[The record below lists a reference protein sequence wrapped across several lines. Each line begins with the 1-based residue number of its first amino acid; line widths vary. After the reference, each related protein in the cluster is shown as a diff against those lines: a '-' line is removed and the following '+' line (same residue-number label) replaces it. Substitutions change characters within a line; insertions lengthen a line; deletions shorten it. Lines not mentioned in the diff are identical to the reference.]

1 MILTQTEF
9 LLPSQGADMSRWA
22 VIACDQFTSDRGYWE
37 RLAGYVG
44 ESPST
49 LRLILPE
56 VYLPDGDE
64 KQRARDIYAHMER
77 YCSDGTLVGKNGFII
92 VERTLKNGKKRLGAV
107 AAVDL
112 EEYEYTPKNNAR
124 IKATEKTVEERLPA
138 RVALRK
144 GALLEASHIMLLAE
158 NVLGLLREYADGE
171 GETVY
176 DFDLNMNG
184 GHLKGKLIDDPAK
197 LAAIENAAL
206 GGHDGLAFVVGDG
219 NHSLAAAKKIW
230 EEVKKDLSEEER
242 KTSPAR
248 YATCEIVDIADGS
261 LVFEPIHR
269 VVYGA
274 DASLTEFLADKLSG
288 DARAEAYY
296 GGERTELHVASNS
309 ADAIADIQSAL
320 DEYAKAHE
328 GAVMDY
334 VHGDESA
341 LRAAKENG
349 AVAVMM
355 PCICKDTLFDY
366 TVRRGVLPRK
376 SFSMG
381 DAEDKRYYCEARKIR

>member
-49 LRLILPE
+49 LKLILPE

-77 YCSDGTLVGKNGFII
+77 YCPDGTLVGKNGFII

-288 DARAEAYY
+288 EARAEAYY

-328 GAVMDY
+328 GAVTDY

-341 LRAAKENG
+341 LRAARENG

>member
-274 DASLTEFLADKLSG
+274 DTSLTEFLADKLSG

-328 GAVMDY
+328 GAVTDY

>member
-184 GHLKGKLIDDPAK
+184 GHLKGKMIDDPAK

-328 GAVMDY
+328 GAVTDY

>member
-1 MILTQTEF
+1 MIITQTEF

-49 LRLILPE
+49 LKLILPE

-219 NHSLAAAKKIW
+219 NHSQAAAKKIW

-242 KTSPAR
+242 NTSPAR

-288 DARAEAYY
+288 EARAEAYY

-309 ADAIADIQSAL
+309 ADAIADIHSAL

-328 GAVMDY
+328 GAVTDY

-341 LRAAKENG
+341 LRAARENG

>member
-242 KTSPAR
+242 KTSSAR

-288 DARAEAYY
+288 EARAEAYY

-328 GAVMDY
+328 GAVTDY

-341 LRAAKENG
+341 LRAARENG

>member
-49 LRLILPE
+49 LKLILPE

-184 GHLKGKLIDDPAK
+184 GHLKGKMIDDPAK

-288 DARAEAYY
+288 EARAEAYY

-328 GAVMDY
+328 GAVTDY

-341 LRAAKENG
+341 LRAARENG

>member
-197 LAAIENAAL
+197 LAAIQNAAL
-206 GGHDGLAFVVGDG
+206 GGHDGLAFAVGG
-219 NHSLAAAKKIW
+219 GHHSLAAATKVW
-230 EEVKKDLSEEER
+230 EEGKQDLSAGER
-242 KTSPAR
+242 KKSPAR
-248 YATCEIVDIADGS
+248 SAPCEMMRRGDGS

-288 DARAEAYY
+288 EARAEAYY

-320 DEYAKAHE
+320 DEDAKAHE
-328 GAVMDY
+328 GAVTDY

-341 LRAAKENG
+341 LRAARENG

>member
-9 LLPSQGADMSRWA
+9 LLPSQGSDMSRWA
-22 VIACDQFTSDRGYWE
+22 VIACDQFASDRGYWE

-49 LRLILPE
+49 LKLILPE

-328 GAVMDY
+328 GAVTDY

>member
-64 KQRARDIYAHMER
+64 KQRAQDIYAHMER
-77 YCSDGTLVGKNGFII
+77 YCLDGTLVGKNGFII

-320 DEYAKAHE
+320 DGCGKAHE
-328 GAVMDY
+328 GAVTDY

>member
-49 LRLILPE
+49 LKLILPE

-288 DARAEAYY
+288 EARAEAYY

-328 GAVMDY
+328 GAVTDY

>member
-171 GETVY
+171 GEIVY

-288 DARAEAYY
+288 DTRAEAYY

-328 GAVMDY
+328 AAVTDY

>member
-49 LRLILPE
+49 LKLILPE

-171 GETVY
+171 GEIVY

-328 GAVMDY
+328 GAVTDY

>member
-197 LAAIENAAL
+197 IAAIENAAL

-288 DARAEAYY
+288 EARAEAYY

-328 GAVMDY
+328 GAVTDY

>member
-9 LLPSQGADMSRWA
+9 LLPSQGADMSKWA

-288 DARAEAYY
+288 EARAEAYY

-328 GAVMDY
+328 GAVTDY

>member
-77 YCSDGTLVGKNGFII
+77 YCSDGTLVDKNGFII

-288 DARAEAYY
+288 EARAEAYY

-328 GAVMDY
+328 GAVTDY

>member
-184 GHLKGKLIDDPAK
+184 GHLKGKLIDDPVK

-328 GAVMDY
+328 GAVTDY

>member
-64 KQRARDIYAHMER
+64 KQRAQDIYAHMER

-288 DARAEAYY
+288 EARAEAYY

-328 GAVMDY
+328 GAVTDY

>member
-49 LRLILPE
+49 LKLILPE

-288 DARAEAYY
+288 EARAEAYY

-328 GAVMDY
+328 GAVTDY

-341 LRAAKENG
+341 LRAARENG

>member
-171 GETVY
+171 GEIVY

-328 GAVMDY
+328 GAVTDY